1 MCGRYSGVVHEVATA
16 VSEEER
22 QALRKLLRKPGAKVE
37 FIRRFEASGGSK
49 EEVDRIAK
57 EGDMVT
63 FFGFLVAVGPAMRVE
78 WEVRDRTDLAYEY
91 KSVALYV
98 FAGSWLVSVNGSR
111 LSTAVSYSTPRKA
124 IAFHEGHLEF
134 KVEDSWWRPRCG
146 IFRSMRSPEGMEL
159 ITAKVADEIVSKLTA
174 LHNPI
179 AHGDLPQYEFL
190 WGEVEADVPHFD
202 SWHDEVG
209 KAIRAVQVLKATK
222 GKKEE
227 YLKASLKLKE
237 LMKARSYQQL
247 MFRRGEPGFRG
258 VADSVIKR
266 VGLTAKGNL
275 LAYRGKWIR
284 MFYDEQYG
292 FNLFLLVQEVEMPRS
307 ISRELLKA
315 VGPYEKGELEDWQG
329 SRVPPHWEEMEVDGK
344 KCRFNGEEW
353 EPYETQ

>member
-22 QALRKLLRKPGAKVE
+22 QALRKLLRKPGAKGE
-37 FIRRFEASGGSK
+37 FIRRFEASGGNK
-49 EEVDRIAK
+49 TEVDRIAK

-63 FFGFLVAVGPAMRVE
+63 FFGFLVAAGPAMRVE
-78 WEVRDRTDLAYEY
+78 WEVRDRTNLAYEY

-98 FAGSWLVSVNGSR
+98 FAASWLVSVNGSR

-124 IAFHEGHLEF
+124 IASHEGHLEF
-134 KVEDSWWRPRCG
+134 KTEDSWRRPHCG
-146 IFRSMRSPEGMEL
+146 IYRSMRSPEGMEL
-159 ITAKVADEIVSKLTA
+159 IAAKVADEIVSKLTA

-202 SWHDEVG
+202 SCHDEVG

-237 LMKARSYQQL
+237 LMKAKGYQQL
-247 MFRRGEPGFRG
+247 MFRRGEEGFRG

-275 LAYRGKWIR
+275 LPYRGKWIR
-284 MFYDEQYG
+284 TFYDEQYG
-292 FNLFLLVQEVEMPRS
+292 FNLFLLVQEIEMPRS
-307 ISRELLKA
+307 VSRRLLKA
-315 VGPYEKGELEDWQG
+315 IGPYEDGDLDGWQG
-329 SRVPPHWEEMEVDGK
+329 SRVPPHWEEMEVNGK
-344 KCRFNGEEW
+344 KCRLIDDEW
-353 EPYETQ
+353 KPYESK

>member
-1 MCGRYSGVVHEVATA
+1 MCGRYSGTVHEVATA

-22 QALRKLLRKPGAKVE
+22 QALRKLLRKPGAKDE

-49 EEVDRIAK
+49 AEVDRIAK

-63 FFGFLVAVGPAMRVE
+63 FCGFLVTEGPTMRVV
-78 WEVRDRTDLAYEY
+78 WEVRDQSRLVYEY
-91 KSVALYV
+91 RSVALYV
-98 FAGSWLVSVNGSR
+98 FAGSWFVSVNGSR

-124 IAFHEGHLEF
+124 IAPHEGRLEF
-134 KVEDSWWRPRCG
+134 KEEDSWWRSPCG
-146 IFRSMRSPEGMEL
+146 IYRSMRSPEGIEL
-159 ITAKVADEIVSKLTA
+159 IAAKVADEIVSKLTD

-179 AHGDLPQYEFL
+179 SHGDLPQYEFL

-202 SWHDEVG
+202 SCHDEVG

-222 GKKEE
+222 GKKEK

-237 LMKARSYQQL
+237 LMKAKDYQQL
-247 MFRRGEPGFRG
+247 MFRRGEEGFRG

-275 LAYRGKWIR
+275 LPYRGKWIR
-284 MFYDEQYG
+284 MFYDEPYG
-292 FNLFLLVQEVEMPRS
+292 FNLFLLVREIEMPRP
-307 ISRELLKA
+307 ISRKLLKA

-344 KCRFNGEEW
+344 KCRFIDDEW
-353 EPYETQ
+353 KPYETQ

>member
-1 MCGRYSGVVHEVATA
+1 MCGRYSGTVHEVATA

-22 QALRKLLRKPGAKVE
+22 QALRKLLRKPGAKDE

-49 EEVDRIAK
+49 AEVDRIAK

-63 FFGFLVAVGPAMRVE
+63 FCGFLVAAGPTMRVV
-78 WEVRDRTDLAYEY
+78 WEVRDQSRLVHEY
-91 KSVALYV
+91 RSVALYV
-98 FAGSWLVSVNGSR
+98 FAGSWFVSVNGSR

-124 IAFHEGHLEF
+124 IAPHEGRLEF
-134 KVEDSWWRPRCG
+134 KVEDSWWRPPCG
-146 IFRSMRSPEGMEL
+146 IYRSMRSPEGLEL
-159 ITAKVADEIVSKLTA
+159 ITAKVADEIVSKLTD

-202 SWHDEVG
+202 SCHDEMG
-209 KAIRAVQVLKATK
+209 KAVRKVQTLKATK
-222 GKKEE
+222 GKKEK

-237 LMKARSYQQL
+237 LMKAKGYQKL
-247 MFRRGEPGFRG
+247 MFQRGEEGFRG

-275 LAYRGKWIR
+275 LPYRGKWIR
-284 MFYDEQYG
+284 MFYDEPYG
-292 FNLFLLVQEVEMPRS
+292 FNLFLLVQEIEMPRP
-307 ISRELLKA
+307 ISRKLLKA

-344 KCRFNGEEW
+344 KCRFIDDEW
-353 EPYETQ
+353 KPYETQ